1 MQRLFFT
8 FVFIFLVRGLLSA
21 QGVLVTSPKS
31 VHDFGVIQEKAGKV
45 THVFQI
51 KNAGKVPFAIVN
63 VTTGCGCTAT
73 KWTKEPIAPGK
84 TGDVSVTYNPEGRP
98 GNFVKSVT
106 VYCTGMKKGYQLRIR
121 GTVESD
127 DEK

>member
-51 KNAGKVPFAIVN
+51 KNAGKVP
-63 VTTGCGCTAT
+63 
-73 KWTKEPIAPGK
+73 
-84 TGDVSVTYNPEGRP
+84 EGRP

-106 VYCTGMKKGYQLRIR
+106 VYCTGMKRGYQLRIR
-121 GTVESD
+121 GTVEPE
-127 DEK
+127 EKK